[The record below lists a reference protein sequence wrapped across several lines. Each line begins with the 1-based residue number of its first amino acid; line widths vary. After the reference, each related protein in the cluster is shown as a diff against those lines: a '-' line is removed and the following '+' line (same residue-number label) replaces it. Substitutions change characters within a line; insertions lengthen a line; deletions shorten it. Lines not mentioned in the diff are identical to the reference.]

1 MNINQYENF
10 QETKKHS
17 ETIFP
22 FNTYLCSIPL
32 DFTDVPIHWH
42 NEMEII
48 YIKKGKGNVMLDFE
62 SHYVEEGD
70 IIVVIPGQTHGISQ
84 LEGYSME
91 YENIIFELDMFIPK
105 HSDGLEASYFNPL
118 LSGDLIFNHIIT
130 RDDQCYNLLA
140 DCLNR
145 ADNLCSM
152 NFPKGYELAIKGY
165 MFEFFYH
172 LNQICETA
180 GLIKNE
186 SNKHMD
192 KIKDVIK
199 YIEENYQHPISIDEI
214 ADVCNFSSSHFMR
227 YFKKVMGTSFIDYLN
242 EYRLSM
248 ASRLLLSSS
257 DNILD
262 IAAECGYENLSYFN
276 RLFKKKYGIT
286 PSAYRNKLI
295 N

>member
-1 MNINQYENF
+1 MNNNQYENF

-32 DFTDVPIHWH
+32 DFTEIPIHWH

-48 YIKKGKGNVMLDFE
+48 YIKKGKGNIILDFE
-62 SHYVEEGD
+62 SYYVEAGD
-70 IIVVIPGQTHGISQ
+70 IIIVIPGQTHGISQ
-84 LEGYSME
+84 LNNYSME
-91 YENIIFELDMFIPK
+91 YENIIFELDMFLAK
-105 HSDGLEASYFNPL
+105 HSDGLEFKYFNPL

-130 RDDQCYNLLA
+130 RDDNGYSLLA

-145 ADNLCSM
+145 ADDLCSM

-165 MFEFFYH
+165 MYEFFYH
-172 LNQICETA
+172 LNNMCESSSVMKTESS
-180 GLIKNE
+180 KNI
-186 SNKHMD
+186 D

-199 YIEENYQHPISIDEI
+199 YIETNYQRAITIDEI
-214 ADVCNFSSSHFMR
+214 AGVCNFSSSHFMK

-257 DNILD
+257 DNILE

-276 RLFKKKYGIT
+276 RLFKKKYGVT
-286 PSAYRNKLI
+286 PSEYRNK
-295 N
+295 

>member
-1 MNINQYENF
+1 MNIAQQNNY

-17 ETIFP
+17 NTIFP

-32 DFTDVPIHWH
+32 DFNNVPIHWH

-48 YIKKGKGNVMLDFE
+48 YIKKGKGTVTLDFE
-62 SHYVEEGD
+62 SHYVEAGD
-70 IIVVIPGQTHGISQ
+70 IIIVVPGQTHGISQ
-84 LEGYSME
+84 LNDYSME
-91 YENIIFELDMFIPK
+91 YENIFFEPAMFISK
-105 HSDGLEASYFNPL
+105 LSDGLETSFFIPL

-130 RDDQCYNLLA
+130 RDDNDYALLA

-152 NFPKGYELAIKGY
+152 DFPKGYELAIKGY
-165 MFEFFYH
+165 MYEFFFH
-172 LNQICETA
+172 LNNMCE
-180 GLIKNE
+180 E
-186 SNKHMD
+186 SSIINVAHNKRMD

-214 ADVCNFSSSHFMR
+214 SDVCNFSSSHFMK
-227 YFKKVMGTSFIDYLN
+227 YFKKVMGTSFTDYLN

-257 DNILD
+257 DNILE
-262 IAAECGYENLSYFN
+262 IAAECGYDNLSYFN
-276 RLFKKKYGIT
+276 RLFKKKYGVT
-286 PSAYRNKLI
+286 PSAYRNK
-295 N
+295 

>member
-1 MNINQYENF
+1 MNNTQYENF

-32 DFTDVPIHWH
+32 DFTEVPIHWH

-48 YIKKGKGNVMLDFE
+48 YIKKGKGNIILDFE
-62 SHYVEEGD
+62 SHYVEAGD

-84 LEGYSME
+84 LNDYSME

-105 HSDGLEASYFNPL
+105 YYDGLEVKYFNPL

-130 RDDQCYNLLA
+130 RDDIDYALLA

-152 NFPKGYELAIKGY
+152 DFPKGYELAIKGY
-165 MFEFFYH
+165 MYEFFYH
-172 LNQICETA
+172 LNNMCESRA
-180 GLIKNE
+180 LIKAEPSKNI
-186 SNKHMD
+186 D

-199 YIEENYQHPISIDEI
+199 YIETNYQHAITIDEI
-214 ADVCNFSSSHFMR
+214 AGVCNFSSSHFMK

-248 ASRLLLSSS
+248 ASRLLLPTS
-257 DNILD
+257 DNILE
-262 IAAECGYENLSYFN
+262 IAAECGYDNLSYFN
-276 RLFKKKYGIT
+276 RLFKKKFGVT
-286 PSAYRNKLI
+286 PSAYRNK
-295 N
+295 

>member
-1 MNINQYENF
+1 MNNTQYENF

-32 DFTDVPIHWH
+32 DFTEVPIHWH

-48 YIKKGKGNVMLDFE
+48 YIKKGKGNIILDFE
-62 SHYVEEGD
+62 SHYVEAGD

-84 LEGYSME
+84 LNDYSME

-105 HSDGLEASYFNPL
+105 YYDGLEVKYFNPL

-130 RDDQCYNLLA
+130 RDDIDYALLA

-152 NFPKGYELAIKGY
+152 DFPKGYELAIKGY
-165 MFEFFYH
+165 MYEFFYH
-172 LNQICETA
+172 LNNMCESRA
-180 GLIKNE
+180 LIKAEPSKNI
-186 SNKHMD
+186 D

-199 YIEENYQHPISIDEI
+199 YIETNYQHAITIDEI
-214 ADVCNFSSSHFMR
+214 AGVCNFSSSHFMK

-248 ASRLLLSSS
+248 ASRLLLTTS
-257 DNILD
+257 DNILEV
-262 IAAECGYENLSYFN
+262 AAECGYDNLSYFN
-276 RLFKKKYGIT
+276 RLFKKKFGVT
-286 PSAYRNKLI
+286 PSAYRNK
-295 N
+295 